1 VASPSTRALVAH
13 VLRRTTFGPYPGQ
26 VERWAARG
34 VGRTITHVLEARP
47 LPVASASGLAGKD
60 DSSDEPVRWWLRRM
74 ANPAGGVHEKMA
86 WFWHGHLTTSHDKVF
101 RWRCEV
107 PQHLLIR
114 RYALGSFRTLVRRIT
129 VDPAMLLYLD
139 GSWSSAEAPNENYSR
154 ELMELFCLGRGTD
167 ANPNYRQEDVTNG
180 ARALAGY
187 GVDWETGTRG
197 FYEWNALPAG
207 TRVPYLGKRVHDAG
221 DVCDAVLDHRAC
233 APWVAG
239 RIWRFLVGTEPSA
252 ARRAALA
259 RRFRQDDMRVKPL
272 VEHILRSDFFLSH
285 RMNRPRQP
293 VEWVTA
299 AMAALGMGDDDNA
312 PYPNLRIDTLWRMGQ
327 LPFYPPSVAGWP
339 WGLSWVGPGITLAKA
354 AFAVEAPGIRAVA
367 DASDQVTAALHR
379 CGLFEVSSQTRG
391 ALRRVTTS
399 SRLDGRANRA
409 RRAQVLLALAI
420 GSPEFALA

>member
-1 VASPSTRALVAH
+1 VAAPSTRALVAH

-26 VERWAARG
+26 VEAWAAKG
-34 VGRTITHVLEARP
+34 VRRTITHVLEAAP
-47 LPVASASGLAGKD
+47 LSVTTAPDIAKAD
-60 DSSDEPVRWWLRRM
+60 DSSDAPMRWWLRRI
-74 ANPAGGVHEKMA
+74 ANPDGGVHEKMT

-101 RWRCEV
+101 RWKCEI
-107 PQHLLIR
+107 PQHLLLR
-114 RYALGSFRTLVRRIT
+114 KYALGSFRTLVHKLTI
-129 VDPAMLLYLD
+129 DPAMLLYLD

-167 ANPNYRQEDVTNG
+167 ASPNYTQDDVTNG

-187 GVDWETGTRG
+187 GVDWDTGTRG
-197 FYEWNALPAG
+197 YYEWNALAPG
-207 TRVPYLGKRVHDAG
+207 VKVPYLGRQVHDAD
-221 DVCDAVLDHRAC
+221 DVCDAVLDHAAC

-239 RIWRFLVGTEPSA
+239 RIWRFLVGVEPSA

-259 RRFRQDDMRVKPL
+259 KRFRQDDMRVRPL
-272 VEHILRSDFFLSH
+272 VEHILRTDDFLAH

-299 AMAALGMGDDDNA
+299 AMAALGLTDASDPD
-312 PYPNLRIDTLWRMGQ
+312 LRINTLWSMGQ
-327 LPFYPPSVAGWP
+327 LPFYPPSVAGWA
-339 WGLSWVGPGITLAKA
+339 WGLRWLGPGITLAKA

-367 DASDQVTAALHR
+367 DASDPVAAALAR
-379 CGLFEVSSQTRG
+379 CGLFEVSSQTRE
-391 ALRRVTTS
+391 ALRAVTTS
-399 SRLDGRANRA
+399 SRLDGKANRG